1 MKNERALN
9 LEHSR
14 LFYKFA
20 FKIEIIAN
28 MTDNKWDLIIQ
39 NKSSLFHLD
48 LKEVWRYRDLLMMYV
63 KRDIITFYKQTILG
77 PLWFFIQPIMTT
89 VMFMFVFGGIAGIST
104 DGVPQAVFY
113 LAGLVCW
120 NYFSDCLTK
129 CSDTFN
135 ANQNIFGKVY
145 FPRLIVPFSIVI
157 SNLVKMV
164 IQLALFLIVYIYYF
178 IMAGGFNLNWT
189 IVLFPLLLCML
200 ACLGLGF
207 GLVISS
213 LTTKYR
219 DLRFLVTFGVQLW
232 MYATPVIYPL
242 SVMKHNYP
250 DKIWVI
256 VANPL
261 TSIIE
266 TFKYGF
272 TGVGVFEWS
281 YLLYSMMVSAAVL
294 LLGIIVFN
302 RVQKNFMDVI

>member
-1 MKNERALN
+1 MSDKN
-9 LEHSR
+9 
-14 LFYKFA
+14 
-20 FKIEIIAN
+20 
-28 MTDNKWDLIIQ
+28 WDLIIQ
-39 NKSSLFHLD
+39 NKSSLFRLD
-48 LKEVWRYRDLLMMYV
+48 LHEVWRYRDLLRMYV

-77 PLWFFIQPIMTT
+77 PMWFFIQPIMTT
-89 VMFMFVFGGIAGIST
+89 IMFMFVFGGIAGIST

-120 NYFSDCLTK
+120 NYFADCLTK

-135 ANQNIFGKVY
+135 ANQQIFGKVY

-157 SNLVKMV
+157 SNMVKMG
-164 IQLALFLIVYIYYF
+164 IQLVLFLVVYAYYF
-178 IMAGGFNLNWT
+178 IVLGTFEINWT
-189 IVLFPLLLCML
+189 IVLFPVLLLML
-200 ACLGLGF
+200 ASLGLGF

-219 DLRFLVTFGVQLW
+219 DLRFLITFGVQLW

-242 SVMKHNYP
+242 SVMKQNYP
-250 DKIWVI
+250 DNIWVI

-261 TSIIE
+261 TAIIE
-266 TFKYGF
+266 TFKFGF
-272 TGVGVFEWS
+272 TGVGVFEWN
-281 YLLYSMMVSAAVL
+281 YLLYSFVMSIAVL

>member
-1 MKNERALN
+1 MSDKN
-9 LEHSR
+9 
-14 LFYKFA
+14 
-20 FKIEIIAN
+20 
-28 MTDNKWDLIIQ
+28 WDLIIQ
-39 NKSSLFHLD
+39 NKSSLFRLD
-48 LKEVWRYRDLLMMYV
+48 LHEVWRYRDLLRMYV

-77 PLWFFIQPIMTT
+77 PMWFFIQPIMTT
-89 VMFMFVFGGIAGIST
+89 IMFMFVFGGIAGIST

-113 LAGLVCW
+113 MAGLVCW
-120 NYFSDCLTK
+120 NYFADCLTK

-135 ANQNIFGKVY
+135 ANQQIFGKVY

-157 SNLVKMV
+157 SNMVKMG
-164 IQLALFLIVYIYYF
+164 IQLVLFLVVYAYYF
-178 IMAGGFNLNWT
+178 IVLGTFEINWT
-189 IVLFPLLLCML
+189 IVLFPVLLLML
-200 ACLGLGF
+200 ASLGLGF

-219 DLRFLVTFGVQLW
+219 DLRFLITFGVQLW

-242 SVMKHNYP
+242 SVMKQNYP

-261 TSIIE
+261 TAIIE

-272 TGVGVFEWS
+272 TGVGVFEWN
-281 YLLYSMMVSAAVL
+281 YLLYSFVMSIAVL

>member
-1 MKNERALN
+1 MSDKN
-9 LEHSR
+9 
-14 LFYKFA
+14 
-20 FKIEIIAN
+20 
-28 MTDNKWDLIIQ
+28 WDLIIQ
-39 NKSSLFHLD
+39 NKSSLFRLD
-48 LKEVWRYRDLLMMYV
+48 LHEVWRYRDLLRMYV

-77 PLWFFIQPIMTT
+77 PMWFFIQPIMTT
-89 VMFMFVFGGIAGIST
+89 IMFMFVFGGIAGIST

-120 NYFSDCLTK
+120 NYFADCLTK

-135 ANQNIFGKVY
+135 ANQQIFGKVY

-157 SNLVKMV
+157 SNMVKMG
-164 IQLALFLIVYIYYF
+164 IQLVLFLAVYAYYF
-178 IMAGGFNLNWT
+178 IVLGTFEINWT
-189 IVLFPLLLCML
+189 IVLFPLLLLML
-200 ACLGLGF
+200 ASLGLGF

-219 DLRFLVTFGVQLW
+219 DLRFLITFGVQLW

-242 SVMKHNYP
+242 SVMKQNYP

-261 TSIIE
+261 TAIIE

-272 TGVGVFEWS
+272 TGVGVFEWN
-281 YLLYSMMVSAAVL
+281 YLLYSFVMSIAVL

-302 RVQKNFMDVI
+302 RVQKSFMDVI

>member
-1 MKNERALN
+1 MNDKN
-9 LEHSR
+9 
-14 LFYKFA
+14 
-20 FKIEIIAN
+20 
-28 MTDNKWDLIIQ
+28 WDLIIQ
-39 NKSSLFHLD
+39 NKSSLFRLD
-48 LKEVWRYRDLLMMYV
+48 LHEVWRYRDLLRMYV

-77 PLWFFIQPIMTT
+77 PMWFFIQPIMTT
-89 VMFMFVFGGIAGIST
+89 IMFMFVFGGIAGIST

-120 NYFSDCLTK
+120 NYFADCLTK

-135 ANQNIFGKVY
+135 ANQQIFGKVY

-157 SNLVKMV
+157 SNMVKMG
-164 IQLALFLIVYIYYF
+164 IQLVLFLAVYAYYF
-178 IMAGGFNLNWT
+178 IVLGTFEINWT
-189 IVLFPLLLCML
+189 IVLFPVLLLML
-200 ACLGLGF
+200 ASLGLGF

-219 DLRFLVTFGVQLW
+219 DLRFLITFGVQLW

-242 SVMKHNYP
+242 SVMKQNYP

-261 TSIIE
+261 TAIIE

-272 TGVGVFEWS
+272 TGVGVFEWN
-281 YLLYSMMVSAAVL
+281 YLLYSFVMSIAVL

>member
-1 MKNERALN
+1 MSDKN
-9 LEHSR
+9 
-14 LFYKFA
+14 
-20 FKIEIIAN
+20 
-28 MTDNKWDLIIQ
+28 WDLIIQ
-39 NKSSLFHLD
+39 NKSSLFRLD
-48 LKEVWRYRDLLMMYV
+48 LHEVWRYRDLLRMYV

-77 PLWFFIQPIMTT
+77 PMWFFIQPIMTT
-89 VMFMFVFGGIAGIST
+89 IMFMFVFGGIAGIST
-104 DGVPQAVFY
+104 DGVPQALFY

-120 NYFSDCLTK
+120 NYFADCLTK

-135 ANQNIFGKVY
+135 ANQQIFGKVY

-157 SNLVKMV
+157 SNMVKMG
-164 IQLALFLIVYIYYF
+164 IQLVLFLVVYAYYF
-178 IMAGGFNLNWT
+178 IVLGTFEINWT
-189 IVLFPLLLCML
+189 IVLFPVLLLML
-200 ACLGLGF
+200 ASLGLGF

-219 DLRFLVTFGVQLW
+219 DLRFLITFGVQLW

-242 SVMKHNYP
+242 SVMKQNYP

-261 TSIIE
+261 TAIIE

-272 TGVGVFEWS
+272 TGVGVFEWN
-281 YLLYSMMVSAAVL
+281 YLLYSFVMSIAVL

>member
-1 MKNERALN
+1 MSDKN
-9 LEHSR
+9 
-14 LFYKFA
+14 
-20 FKIEIIAN
+20 
-28 MTDNKWDLIIQ
+28 WDLIIQ
-39 NKSSLFHLD
+39 NKSSLFRLD
-48 LKEVWRYRDLLMMYV
+48 LHEVWRYRDLLRMYV

-77 PLWFFIQPIMTT
+77 PMWFFIQPIMTT
-89 VMFMFVFGGIAGIST
+89 IMFMFVFGGIAGIST

-120 NYFSDCLTK
+120 NYFADCLTK

-135 ANQNIFGKVY
+135 ANQQIFGKVY

-157 SNLVKMV
+157 SNTVKMG
-164 IQLALFLIVYIYYF
+164 IQSVLFLVVYAYYF
-178 IMAGGFNLNWT
+178 IVLGTFEINWT
-189 IVLFPLLLCML
+189 IVLFPVLLLML
-200 ACLGLGF
+200 ASLGLGF

-219 DLRFLVTFGVQLW
+219 DLRFLITFGVQLW

-242 SVMKHNYP
+242 SVMKQNYP

-261 TSIIE
+261 TAIIE
-266 TFKYGF
+266 TFKFGF
-272 TGVGVFEWS
+272 TGVGVFEWN
-281 YLLYSMMVSAAVL
+281 YLLYSFVMSIAVL

>member
-1 MKNERALN
+1 MNDKN
-9 LEHSR
+9 
-14 LFYKFA
+14 
-20 FKIEIIAN
+20 
-28 MTDNKWDLIIQ
+28 WDLIIQ
-39 NKSSLFHLD
+39 NKSSLFRLD
-48 LKEVWRYRDLLMMYV
+48 LHEVWRYRDLLRMYV

-77 PLWFFIQPIMTT
+77 PMWFFIQPIMTT
-89 VMFMFVFGGIAGIST
+89 IMFMFVFGGIAGIST
-104 DGVPQAVFY
+104 DGVPLAVFY

-120 NYFSDCLTK
+120 NYFADCLTK

-135 ANQNIFGKVY
+135 ANQQIFGKVY

-157 SNLVKMV
+157 SNMVKMG
-164 IQLALFLIVYIYYF
+164 IQLVLFLVVYAYYF
-178 IMAGGFNLNWT
+178 IVLGTFEINWT
-189 IVLFPLLLCML
+189 IVLFPVLLLML
-200 ACLGLGF
+200 ASLGLGF

-219 DLRFLVTFGVQLW
+219 DLRFLITFGVQLW

-242 SVMKHNYP
+242 SVMKQNYP

-261 TSIIE
+261 TAIIE

-272 TGVGVFEWS
+272 TGVGVFEWN
-281 YLLYSMMVSAAVL
+281 YLLYSFVMSIAVL

>member
-1 MKNERALN
+1 MSDKN
-9 LEHSR
+9 
-14 LFYKFA
+14 
-20 FKIEIIAN
+20 
-28 MTDNKWDLIIQ
+28 WDLIIQ
-39 NKSSLFHLD
+39 NKSSLFRLD
-48 LKEVWRYRDLLMMYV
+48 LHEVWRYRDLLRMYV

-77 PLWFFIQPIMTT
+77 PMWFFIQPIMTT
-89 VMFMFVFGGIAGIST
+89 IMFMFVFGGIAGIST

-113 LAGLVCW
+113 MAGLVCW
-120 NYFSDCLTK
+120 NYFADCLTK

-135 ANQNIFGKVY
+135 ANQQIFGKVY

-157 SNLVKMV
+157 SNMVKMG
-164 IQLALFLIVYIYYF
+164 IQLVLFLVVYAYYF
-178 IMAGGFNLNWT
+178 IVLGTFEINWT
-189 IVLFPLLLCML
+189 IVLFPVLLLML
-200 ACLGLGF
+200 ASLGLGF

-242 SVMKHNYP
+242 SVMKQNYP

-261 TSIIE
+261 TAIIE

-272 TGVGVFEWS
+272 TGVGVFEWN
-281 YLLYSMMVSAAVL
+281 YLLYSFVMSIAVL

>member
-1 MKNERALN
+1 MSDKN
-9 LEHSR
+9 
-14 LFYKFA
+14 
-20 FKIEIIAN
+20 
-28 MTDNKWDLIIQ
+28 WDLIIQ
-39 NKSSLFHLD
+39 NKSSLFRLD
-48 LKEVWRYRDLLMMYV
+48 LHEVWRYRDLLRMYV

-77 PLWFFIQPIMTT
+77 PMWFFIQPIMTT
-89 VMFMFVFGGIAGIST
+89 IMFMFVFGGIAGIST

-120 NYFSDCLTK
+120 NYFADCLTK

-135 ANQNIFGKVY
+135 ANQQIFGKVY

-157 SNLVKMV
+157 SNMVKMG
-164 IQLALFLIVYIYYF
+164 IQLVLFLVVYAYYF
-178 IMAGGFNLNWT
+178 IVLGTFEINWT
-189 IVLFPLLLCML
+189 IVLFPVLLLML
-200 ACLGLGF
+200 ASLGLGF

-219 DLRFLVTFGVQLW
+219 DLNMLIAFGVQLL

-242 SVMKHNYP
+242 SVMKQNYP

-261 TSIIE
+261 TAIIE

-272 TGVGVFEWS
+272 TGVGVFEWN
-281 YLLYSMMVSAAVL
+281 YLLYSFVMSIAVL